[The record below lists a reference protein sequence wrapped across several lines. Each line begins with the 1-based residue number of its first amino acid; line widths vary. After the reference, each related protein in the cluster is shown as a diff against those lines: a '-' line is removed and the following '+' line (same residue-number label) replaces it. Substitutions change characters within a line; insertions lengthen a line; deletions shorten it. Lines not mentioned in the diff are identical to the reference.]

1 MTIPVE
7 LADGRR
13 LEFPDGTDMAVIQ
26 ATVKKLVGEKP
37 QSAASRQIQADHI
50 TQAALDQTRDMSG
63 LEKFRSGVG
72 KAFSD
77 LGSGAAQ
84 LVGMGPSGQEVAE
97 QKRRDAPLMSTG
109 AGFAGNILGNVSA
122 ALPAM
127 FVPGA
132 NSVAGATAINAI
144 LGGLQPT
151 ETTGGKLANMALGG
165 ALGGATQQFIR
176 NPVETLDAA
185 KSIIAAPFKGAKALV
200 DPFFE
205 SGREKIVG
213 RVIRDAAGQNAD
225 DVIARMAKADEI
237 VPGSYPT
244 SAEAANSGGTSGG
257 IAALQRAA
265 AAVNPEPYAT
275 RAAQQAEARL
285 AALSRMAGEGGRRE
299 ALTAMR
305 GEAADELYSLARL
318 RGLDP
323 EMSQVLIPQMKNLME
338 RAPSGV
344 VERARELARI
354 NGETIDKAGSLNGLH
369 YMKKAVD
376 DILSTAP
383 QTGIGKEMQRGIMQ
397 FKNDLLTVMDD
408 LSPVYGQARRT
419 FAEMS
424 QIPNQMETAALLQQR
439 ATNPLTGQIQPQA
452 FARNMNDAI
461 AQQATGNRSATL
473 AGTMSPEQMATLQAI
488 KDDLAA
494 SVAARDAGRGAGSDT
509 VQKLAMANLMQR
521 AGMPLSIMDLPGISR
536 IGNYVYR
543 DADARMRQRL
553 AEVLLDPRQAA
564 RLARSVPPVQALP
577 QIPQG
582 ALDPASLIGRVLLP
596 GAYPMV
602 ME

>member
-1 MTIPVE
+1 MSDREE
-7 LADGRR
+7 LQALRR
-13 LEFPDGTDMAVIQ
+13 LAELEAKAAGAARP
-26 ATVKKLVGEKP
+26 
-37 QSAASRQIQADHI
+37 SAASRQIQADHI

-109 AGFAGNILGNVSA
+109 SGFAGNILGNVSA

-165 ALGGATQQFIR
+165 ALGGATQQVIR
-176 NPVETLDAA
+176 NPIETLDAV
-185 KSIIAAPFKGAKALV
+185 KSVVSAPFKGAKAIV
-200 DPFFE
+200 DPFFQ
-205 SGREKIVG
+205 SGREQIVG
-213 RVIRDAAGQNAD
+213 RVIRGAAGQNAD
-225 DVIARMAKADEI
+225 DVIKRMAAADEI

-244 SAEAANSGGTSGG
+244 AAEAANRGGTSGG

-265 AAVNPEPYAT
+265 SAVNPEPYAV
-275 RAAQQAEARL
+275 RAAQQNEARV
-285 AALSRMAGEGGRRE
+285 AALQSMAGEGGRRE
-299 ALTAMR
+299 AITAMR

-323 EMSQVLIPQMKNLME
+323 EMSQVLAPQMKNLME
-338 RAPSGV
+338 RAPAGI
-344 VERARELARI
+344 VEKARELARL

-376 DILSTAP
+376 DLISTAP

-419 FAEMS
+419 FSEMS
-424 QIPNQMETAALLQQR
+424 QIPNQMETAALLQQKSL
-439 ATNPLTGQIQPQA
+439 NPLTGQLKPQDY
-452 FARNMNDAI
+452 ARNLNDSL
-461 AQQATGNRSATL
+461 AQRATGNDAATL
-473 AGTMSPEQMATLQAI
+473 AGTMSPEQLATLQAI
-488 KDDLAA
+488 KSDLAA
-494 SVAARDAGRGAGSDT
+494 SVAARDAGRFSGSDT
-509 VQKLAMANLMQR
+509 VQKIAMANLMQR
-521 AGMPLSIMDLPGISR
+521 SGMPLSIMDLPGINR

-543 DADARMRQRL
+543 DADARMRQML
-553 AEVLLDPRQAA
+553 ADALLDPRQAA
-564 RLARSVPPVQALP
+564 ALARRSPPIQSLP

-582 ALDPASLIGRVLLP
+582 ALDRASVIGRAILP
-596 GAYPMV
+596 SAYPMV